1 MQVGIAERRH
11 HRERLMRKRRFHWGR
26 DLSREP
32 EILAR
37 VVNTPCSCSCAM
49 CGNPRWH
56 AGPTMQERRMI
67 GVEE

>member
-37 VVNTPCSCSCAM
+37 VVNTPKPCSCAM
-49 CGNPRWH
+49 CGNTRWW
-56 AGPTMQERRMI
+56 AGETMQEAKMT
-67 GVEE
+67 GAED